1 MPVNSIMNGYLKL
14 YRKIFTSDVW
24 LTSTASQQIVII
36 NLLGMAGWSNT
47 EITLP
52 YSRKTVCLMPGQFV
66 TTNKEIEEACN
77 VGGIKRVSEK
87 QIRMALQ
94 NLEKL
99 NFISVEKASTLLK
112 DGKIITIVKWYYY
125 QSKNADFEGKQKGKE
140 KGKQNEAE
148 KPHQQGVF
156 ENEDC
161 GEGKEK
167 GKQNGKHTYIYKN
180 YKKGI
185 KNNIKQTIN
194 SNQVN
199 VESVESVENLN
210 DVLQETQN
218 QKPAVKKSISPADSV
233 KRCMDYYQKVIHP
246 FCNTVEKEAVMQL
259 AGEYAE
265 YDFMRATDKARENG
279 VNHTRT
285 WKYIAKILDTGGVKD
300 FAQTN
305 QRKNKN
311 DVQATT
317 EEALKILERG
327 DLIDL

>member
-125 QSKNADFEGKQKGKE
+125 QSKNADFEGKQKGK
-140 KGKQNEAE
+140 
-148 KPHQQGVF
+148 
-156 ENEDC
+156 
-161 GEGKEK
+161 
-167 GKQNGKHTYIYKN
+167 QNGKHTYIYKN

-185 KNNIKQTIN
+185 KNNIKQTTN

-199 VESVESVENLN
+199 VESVKNVENLN
-210 DVLQETQN
+210 NALQETQN

-246 FCNTVEKEAVMQL
+246 FCNTLEKEAVMQL

-285 WKYIAKILDTGGVKD
+285 
-300 FAQTN
+300 
-305 QRKNKN
+305 
-311 DVQATT
+311 
-317 EEALKILERG
+317 
-327 DLIDL
+327 